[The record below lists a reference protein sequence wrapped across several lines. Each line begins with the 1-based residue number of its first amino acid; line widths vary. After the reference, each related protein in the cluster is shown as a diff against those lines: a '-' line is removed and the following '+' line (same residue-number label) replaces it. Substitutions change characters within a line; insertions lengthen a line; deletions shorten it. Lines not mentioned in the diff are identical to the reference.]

1 MEERRM
7 ERDDQDWGTF
17 KTFLRT
23 LVKVHEIEENR
34 QMLIPKVKKLAP

>member
-23 LVKVHEIEENR
+23 LVKVNEIEENR
-34 QMLIPKVKKLAP
+34 QMLISKVKKCVP

>member
-1 MEERRM
+1 MEERHM
-7 ERDDQDWGTF
+7 ERNDPDWGTF

-34 QMLIPKVKKLAP
+34 QLLIPKMKKAVG